1 MLWCHVWGTQCDP
14 GLAVGEGILSPGV
27 GDPKELV
34 CSQQRGKGAQIDALP
49 A

>member
-1 MLWCHVWGTQCDP
+1 MPRRHVWGAQRGP
-14 GLAVGEGILSPGV
+14 APAVGEGVLSPGV

-34 CSQQRGKGAQIDALP
+34 SPQQLGTGRLDALP